1 MRIAV
6 EGGTGRK
13 PVPGN
18 NVIFIFEEQ

>member
-6 EGGTGRK
+6 EGGAGRK

-18 NVIFIFEEQ
+18 NVIFIIEEQ